1 MPLESSWRAS
11 VPYPRPKEDVT
22 HVTGSISG
30 QSVSVQKQR
39 RTRTRVQ
46 ANERERSGP
55 SNVPRVSAVV
65 NSIPVPNS
73 SVSMGLREFLSLRK

>member
-1 MPLESSWRAS
+1 

-30 QSVSVQKQR
+30 QSVSVQNTKTW
-39 RTRTRVQ
+39 TRTRVQ